1 MKHWFASPLE
11 KWKLAVL
18 VLGHFFATLVWSRRI
33 VRRARPVFYVA
44 DGLLACCAF
53 ITALWIV

>member
-1 MKHWFASPLE
+1 MKQRLQVIVE
-11 KWKLAVL
+11 KWKLAIL
-18 VLGHFFATLVWSRRI
+18 VLGHLFATLALSRRI

-53 ITALWIV
+53 VTALWIV